1 MATPIKPTRA
11 DFAKF
16 LPDQRSIRAFEQL
29 FDVIPNDLITLLA
42 LIEEVGIETVSAM
55 ARAESNSAA
64 LLRIAEALELLTSVP
79 AASDV
84 RRPVLDTIDM
94 DRFAPVGY
102 KRARMWWN
110 DQDDTLNIGHQYGV
124 VQQVG
129 QETYMHVEND
139 TGSPIPNGSV
149 IGFAGVN
156 GYIKCSPYIAD
167 GSLPSEYFI
176 GVLTQDLADGEIGMA
191 TLYGRVR
198 GFDTTGTSA
207 GEVWAKGDILY
218 ASPTIAG
225 NYTNVRPTAPDAVII
240 VAAVMVVDATDGEI
254 MVRTTVPIGLAYADY
269 YSTVDQVPA
278 AANTAYNVTFNGTG
292 AEQGVSLVSS
302 TQLTVNQAGLYQI
315 NVKLQATSST
325 GSSSK
330 IFAWIAINGTDVPN
344 SGADF
349 TIKANGDTKLISY
362 MYQVSLIIGD
372 YVEVRWAADTT
383 SLRLDAIPATAFS
396 PAASSAAVFL
406 TQIQL

>member
-1 MATPIKPTRA
+1 MANPRPLTREEL
-11 DFAKF
+11 AKF

-29 FDVIPNDLITLLA
+29 FEIIPGDLVILLR
-42 LIEEVGIETVSAM
+42 LIEEAGIEAVSAM

-79 AASDV
+79 VASDV

-110 DQDDTLNIGHQYGV
+110 DQDDTLNVGHQYGV

-129 QETYMHVEND
+129 QETYMHVENV

-149 IGFAGVN
+149 VGFDGVN
-156 GYIKCSPYIAD
+156 GYIKCAPYIAD

-176 GVLTQDLADGEIGMA
+176 GVLTQELADGEIGMA

-198 GFDTTGTSA
+198 GFDTTGVPA

-218 ASPTIAG
+218 ASPTVAG
-225 NYTNVRPTAPDAVII
+225 YFTNVRPTAPNAVII
-240 VAAVMVVDATDGEI
+240 VAAVMVVDATVGEV
-254 MVRTTVPIGLAYADY
+254 MVRTTVPIGLSYANY
-269 YSTVDQVPA
+269 YSTIDQTPVAP
-278 AANTAYNVTFNGTG
+278 NTAYEVTFNGAG
-292 AEQGVSLVSS
+292 SEQGVSLVSG
-302 TQLTVNQAGLYQI
+302 TRLTVDNAGLYQV

-325 GSSSK
+325 ASSST
-330 IFAWIAINGTDVPN
+330 IYAWIAINGTDVAN
-344 SGADF
+344 SGANF

-383 SLRLDAIPATAFS
+383 SLTLDAVAATAFA
-396 PAASSAAVFL
+396 PAASSASVFL